1 MKTQKIVG
9 MFMSLFLLFTVFGS
23 AYSSVVYANETVSP
37 VAEKSNDVSTSDIMS
52 NLVANE
58 YLTLDPVNKKV
69 FITEKYKQEVLNSVD
84 TRYYNV
90 IFTDNSITVKPKFA
104 SRAKDGVNAI
114 SYTWKGFDIYLDN
127 THSNKLSALLT
138 IVGGITGTASAVT
151 ALAGLLPATAAL
163 AIISNLAN
171 LGSGIISYNNHGKG
185 VIIACVGPFPNG
197 IPHWVSSQ

>member
-1 MKTQKIVG
+1 MKMQKIVG

-58 YLTLDPVNKKV
+58 YLTLDSVNKKV

-90 IFTDNSITVKPKFA
+90 VFTDNSITVKPKFA
-104 SRAKDGVNAI
+104 SRAKDGVNKI
-114 SYTWKGFDIYLDN
+114 VYTWKGFDIYLDN
-127 THSNKLSALLT
+127 THANKVSALLT
-138 IVGGITGTASAVT
+138 IASGVAGIGAAVT
-151 ALAGLLPATAAL
+151 AFAGLLPAAAVLGVLSGL
-163 AIISNLAN
+163 AAI
-171 LGSGIISYNNHGKG
+171 GSGVISYNNHGKG
-185 VIIACVGPFPNG
+185 VIIACAGAFPKG
-197 IPHWVSSQ
+197 VPHWVSSQ

>member
-37 VAEKSNDVSTSDIMS
+37 VAEKSNDVSASDIMS

-69 FITEKYKQEVLNSVD
+69 FITEKYKQEVLHSID

-90 IFTDNSITVKPKFA
+90 VFTDNSITVKPKYA
-104 SRAKDGVNAI
+104 SRAKDGINKIV
-114 SYTWKGFDIYLDN
+114 YTWKGFDIYLDN
-127 THSNKLSALLT
+127 THSNKVSALLT
-138 IVGGITGTASAVT
+138 IASGAAGIGAAV
-151 ALAGLLPATAAL
+151 AAFAGLIPGAAVLGILSGL
-163 AIISNLAN
+163 AAI
-171 LGSGIISYNNHGKG
+171 GSGIISYNNHGKG
-185 VIIACVGPFPNG
+185 VIIACVGGFPKG
-197 IPHWVSSQ
+197 VPHWVSSQ

>member
-69 FITEKYKQEVLNSVD
+69 SITEKYKQEVLNSVD
-84 TRYYNV
+84 TRYFNV
-90 IFTDNSITVKPKFA
+90 VFTDNSITVKPKFA
-104 SRAKDGVNAI
+104 SRAKDGVNKI
-114 SYTWKGFDIYLDN
+114 VYTWKGFDIYLDN
-127 THSNKLSALLT
+127 IHSNKVSGLLT
-138 IVGGITGTASAVT
+138 IAAGLIGTAAAV
-151 ALAGLLPATAAL
+151 AAFAGLLPATVVL
-163 AIISNLAN
+163 GIIANLAT
-171 LGSGIISYNNHGKG
+171 LGAGIITYNNHGKG